1 MRKHCESYA
10 FFKNK
15 ASENCRQLRL
25 TTHEFVKNDTLI
37 DNLSFSHFESISM
50 LHYQIEF
57 DDFRQHLIHV
67 TLRFVANPTQVLSL
81 PTWIPGSYLIR
92 EFAKHIES
100 VRAYDEAGRQL
111 QITKFEKNKWRLY
124 NTDHELITVEY
135 DVYAYDL
142 SVRGAYVDQT
152 RLYVNPAVVCLG
164 LEGQEQS
171 GIEVEV
177 FLPKELKH
185 FQLATGLVSKS
196 LVKGRYTLKAENY
209 AQLIDAPFEL
219 AEQTRFSFVTHDIPH
234 EFVVSGQHVM
244 NTERMQQDI
253 EKICSTEISMFG
265 SAPFKNYTFMTMAT
279 GNSYGGLEHPNST
292 SLISPRDDLPKAGE
306 PVEPSAAYQRFLGLC
321 SHEYFHSWLVKF
333 IRPENFVNYDLDKE
347 GYTSLLWIF
356 EGFTSYYDDLILYR
370 SGVITQESYLK
381 LLKSQ
386 IDRYLQNPGRFIQS
400 VSESSFDAW
409 IKFYRQDE
417 NSNNAGTSYY
427 NKGSLVA
434 LCLDLGLRLRGSSLD
449 ALMRRLYENAQK
461 DIQVNERTIF
471 DLCKELT
478 GDNWIEQIN
487 HLINTTDELP
497 LDQLLP
503 EFGLS
508 YSLKND
514 QTLAFGLKVVEKAEG
529 LIIQQALRDGV
540 GAKAGL
546 SANDVIIAI
555 DGLKA
560 SEKILTQYAK
570 RQQTAFTVYAFR
582 RDELMQFTIQAGEND
597 LTTVELNVID
607 QTQLEKWLRA

>member
-1 MRKHCESYA
+1 
-10 FFKNK
+10 
-15 ASENCRQLRL
+15 
-25 TTHEFVKNDTLI
+25 
-37 DNLSFSHFESISM
+37 M

-57 DDFRQHLIHV
+57 DDYRQHLIHV
-67 TLRFVANPTQVLSL
+67 TLRFLANPTQVLSL

-92 EFAKHIES
+92 EFSKHIES
-100 VRAYDEAGRQL
+100 VKAYDEAGRQL
-111 QITKFEKNKWRLY
+111 KINKFEKNKWRLY

-142 SVRGAYVDQT
+142 SVRGAYVDQS
-152 RLYVNPAVVCLG
+152 RLYVNPACVCLG
-164 LEGQEQS
+164 LQDQQDS
-171 GIEVEV
+171 VIEVEV
-177 FLPKELKH
+177 FLPEELKH

-196 LVKGRYTLKAENY
+196 LVKGRFTLKADHY

-219 AEQTRFSFVTHDIPH
+219 AEQTRFSFEANGIPH
-234 EFVVSGQHVM
+234 EFVVSGQHAM
-244 NTERMQQDI
+244 NAERMKQDL

-265 SAPFKNYTFMTMAT
+265 SAPFEDYTFMTMAT

-292 SLISPRDDLPKAGE
+292 SLITPRSDLPKLNE
-306 PVEPSAAYQRFLGLC
+306 PEEPSADYQRFLGLC

-333 IRPENFVNYDLDKE
+333 IRPENFANYDLDQE

-370 SGVITQESYLK
+370 SGVISQASYLS
-381 LLKSQ
+381 LLKGQ

-427 NKGSLVA
+427 NKGCLVA

-449 ALMRRLYENAQK
+449 ALMRRLYENTQK
-461 DIQVNERTIF
+461 GIQVNERTIVE
-471 DLCKELT
+471 LCNELT
-478 GDNWIEQIN
+478 GSNWIEQIN

-497 LDQLLP
+497 LDQLFP

-508 YSLKND
+508 YRLKNEKA
-514 QTLAFGLKVVEKAEG
+514 LPFGLKLVDKPEG
-529 LIIQQALRDGV
+529 VLIQQARREGT
-540 GAKAGL
+540 GAIAGL
-546 SANDVIIAI
+546 SANDVIVAI

-560 SEKILTQYAK
+560 SEKLLSQYSK
-570 RQQTAFTVYAFR
+570 QQDRFTVYAFR
-582 RDELMQFTIQAGEND
+582 RDEFMQFELQGGEID
-597 LTTVELNVID
+597 LTTVELTVLD
-607 QTQLEKWLRA
+607 QDKAEKWLKV

>member
-1 MRKHCESYA
+1 
-10 FFKNK
+10 
-15 ASENCRQLRL
+15 
-25 TTHEFVKNDTLI
+25 
-37 DNLSFSHFESISM
+37 M

-57 DDFRQHLIHV
+57 DDYRQHLIHV
-67 TLRFVANPTQVLSL
+67 TLRFLANPTQVLSL

-92 EFAKHIES
+92 EFSKHIES
-100 VRAYDEAGRQL
+100 VKAYDEAGRQL
-111 QITKFEKNKWRLY
+111 KINKFEKNKWRLY

-142 SVRGAYVDQT
+142 SVRGAYVDQS
-152 RLYVNPAVVCLG
+152 RLYVNPACVCLG
-164 LEGQEQS
+164 LQDQQDS
-171 GIEVEV
+171 AIEVEV
-177 FLPKELKH
+177 FLPEELKH

-196 LVKGRYTLKAENY
+196 LVKGRFTLKADHY

-219 AEQTRFSFVTHDIPH
+219 AEQTRFSFEANGIAH
-234 EFVVSGQHVM
+234 EFVVSGQHAM
-244 NTERMQQDI
+244 NAERMKQDL

-265 SAPFKNYTFMTMAT
+265 SAPFEDYTFMTMAT

-292 SLISPRDDLPKAGE
+292 SLITPRSDLPKLNE
-306 PVEPSAAYQRFLGLC
+306 PEEPSADYQRFLGLC

-333 IRPENFVNYDLDKE
+333 IRPENFANYDLDQE

-370 SGVITQESYLK
+370 SGVISQASYLS
-381 LLKSQ
+381 LLKGQ

-427 NKGSLVA
+427 NKGCLVA
-434 LCLDLGLRLRGSSLD
+434 LSLDLGLRLRGSSLD
-449 ALMRRLYENAQK
+449 ALMRRLYENTQK
-461 DIQVNERTIF
+461 GIQVNERTIVE
-471 DLCKELT
+471 LCNELT
-478 GDNWIEQIN
+478 GSNWIEQIN

-497 LDQLLP
+497 LDQLFP

-508 YSLKND
+508 YRLKNEKA
-514 QTLAFGLKVVEKAEG
+514 LPFGLKLVDKPEG
-529 LIIQQALRDGV
+529 VLIQQARREGT
-540 GAKAGL
+540 GAIAGL
-546 SANDVIIAI
+546 SANDVIVAI

-560 SEKILTQYAK
+560 SEKLLSQYSK
-570 RQQTAFTVYAFR
+570 QQDRFTVYAFR
-582 RDELMQFTIQAGEND
+582 RDEFMQFELQGGEID
-597 LTTVELNVID
+597 LTTVELTVLD
-607 QTQLEKWLRA
+607 QDKVEKWLKV

>member
-1 MRKHCESYA
+1 
-10 FFKNK
+10 
-15 ASENCRQLRL
+15 
-25 TTHEFVKNDTLI
+25 
-37 DNLSFSHFESISM
+37 M

-57 DDFRQHLIHV
+57 DDYRQHLIHV
-67 TLRFVANPTQVLSL
+67 TLRFLANPTQVLSL

-92 EFAKHIES
+92 EFSKHIES
-100 VRAYDEAGRQL
+100 VKAYDEAGRQL
-111 QITKFEKNKWRLY
+111 KINKFEKNKWRLY

-142 SVRGAYVDQT
+142 SVRGAYVDQS
-152 RLYVNPAVVCLG
+152 RLYVNPACVCLG
-164 LEGQEQS
+164 LQDQQDS
-171 GIEVEV
+171 AIEVEV
-177 FLPKELKH
+177 FLPEELKH

-196 LVKGRYTLKAENY
+196 LVKGRFTLKADHY

-219 AEQTRFSFVTHDIPH
+219 AEQTRFSFEANGIPH
-234 EFVVSGQHVM
+234 EFVVSGQHAM
-244 NTERMQQDI
+244 NAERMKQDL

-265 SAPFKNYTFMTMAT
+265 SAPFEDYTFMTMAT

-292 SLISPRDDLPKAGE
+292 SLITPRSDLPKQNE
-306 PVEPSAAYQRFLGLC
+306 PVEPSADYQRFLGLC

-333 IRPENFVNYDLDKE
+333 IRPENFANYDLDQE

-370 SGVITQESYLK
+370 SGVISQASYLS
-381 LLKSQ
+381 LLKGQ

-427 NKGSLVA
+427 NKGCLVA
-434 LCLDLGLRLRGSSLD
+434 LSLDLGLRLRGSSLD
-449 ALMRRLYENAQK
+449 ALMRRLYENTQK
-461 DIQVNERTIF
+461 GIQVNERTIVE
-471 DLCKELT
+471 LCNELT
-478 GDNWIEQIN
+478 GSNWIEQIN

-497 LDQLLP
+497 LDQLFP

-508 YSLKND
+508 YRLKNEKA
-514 QTLAFGLKVVEKAEG
+514 LPFGLKLVDKPEG
-529 LIIQQALRDGV
+529 VLIQQARREGT
-540 GAKAGL
+540 GAIAGL
-546 SANDVIIAI
+546 SANDVIVAI

-560 SEKILTQYAK
+560 SEKLLSQYSK
-570 RQQTAFTVYAFR
+570 QQDRFTVYAFR
-582 RDELMQFTIQAGEND
+582 RDEFMQFELQGGEID
-597 LTTVELNVID
+597 LTTVELTVLD
-607 QTQLEKWLRA
+607 QDKAEKWLNV

>member
-1 MRKHCESYA
+1 
-10 FFKNK
+10 
-15 ASENCRQLRL
+15 
-25 TTHEFVKNDTLI
+25 
-37 DNLSFSHFESISM
+37 M

-57 DDFRQHLIHV
+57 DDYRQHLIHV

-92 EFAKHIES
+92 EFSKHIES
-100 VRAYDEAGRQL
+100 VKAYDEAGRQL
-111 QITKFEKNKWRLY
+111 KITKFEKNKWRLY
-124 NTDHELITVEY
+124 NTDHELTTVEY

-152 RLYVNPAVVCLG
+152 RLYVNPACVCLG
-164 LEGQEQS
+164 LVEQEQAPV
-171 GIEVEV
+171 EVEV
-177 FLPKELKH
+177 FLPQELKH
-185 FQLATGLVSKS
+185 FQIATGLASKS
-196 LVKGRYTLKAENY
+196 LVKGRYTLKADNY

-219 AEQTRFSFVTHDIPH
+219 ADQTRFSFDANGIPH
-234 EFVVSGQHVM
+234 EFVVSGQHAM
-244 NTERMQQDI
+244 NAERMKQDI

-265 SAPFKNYTFMTMAT
+265 SAPFDHYTFMTMAT
-279 GNSYGGLEHPNST
+279 ANSYGGLEHPNST
-292 SLISPRDDLPKAGE
+292 SLISPRDDLPKADE
-306 PVEPSAAYQRFLGLC
+306 PTEPSEDYQRFLGLC

-333 IRPENFVNYDLDKE
+333 IRPENFDNYDLNQE

-356 EGFTSYYDDLILYR
+356 EGFTSYYDDLILLR
-370 SGVITQESYLK
+370 SGVISQASYLK
-381 LLKSQ
+381 LLKGQ

-417 NSNNAGTSYY
+417 NANNAGTSYY
-427 NKGSLVA
+427 NKGCLVA

-449 ALMRRLYENAQK
+449 ALMRRLYENTQQG
-461 DIQVNERTIF
+461 IQVNERTIV

-478 GDNWIEQIN
+478 GHDWLEQIN

-497 LDQLLP
+497 LDQLFP

-508 YSLKND
+508 YTLKNEKA
-514 QTLAFGLKVVEKAEG
+514 LPFGLKLSDKPEG
-529 LIIQQALRDGV
+529 VFIQQARRDGAA
-540 GAKAGL
+540 AKAGL

-560 SEKILTQYAK
+560 TEKLLAKYAK
-570 RQQTAFTVYAFR
+570 QSGTFTVYAFR
-582 RDELMQFTIQAGEND
+582 RDEFIQFEIQGAEID
-597 LTTVELNVID
+597 LTTVELNIVD
-607 QTQLEKWLRA
+607 QAKVDGWLKV